1 MTAPQVIL
9 DVDVQNFAAEVV
21 ERSQETPVLVDFHA
35 AWCGPCKTLGPILE
49 GLATEFAGGF
59 RLAKIDIDQNP
70 ELAEAFGIQSVPAVI
85 LVRDGRPVDGFMGA
99 LPEPE
104 IRKFLESHAIGGGAA
119 DPFAALDE
127 LISAAVRMPPP
138 RRSMAD
144 SKERRVRV
152 EGS

>member
-70 ELAEAFGIQSVPAVI
+70 ELAEAFATEFCRTSKRYGRQAVAGKKDTQPAKE
-85 LVRDGRPVDGFMGA
+85 LDGVQD
-99 LPEPE
+99 LLD
-104 IRKFLESHAIGGGAA
+104 RK
-119 DPFAALDE
+119 
-127 LISAAVRMPPP
+127 SA
-138 RRSMAD
+138 
-144 SKERRVRV
+144 
-152 EGS
+152 G